1 MANVF
6 SGPSSTTVV
15 LDMAQSEALEIILGD
30 WRNIMSEAIRNGE
43 DPHGHTRQTW
53 DTIREI
59 AEALGVERDLDIDD
73 ECDECGQQHDPD
85 NDHICWTDDTLCP
98 ECGSNNN

>member
-15 LDMAQSEALEIILGD
+15 LDMAQCEALEIILGD

-43 DPHGHTRQTW
+43 DPHGYTRQTW
-53 DTIREI
+53 NTIREI
-59 AEALGVERDLDIDD
+59 AEALGVESELDT
-73 ECDECGQQHDPD
+73 DP
-85 NDHICWTDDTLCP
+85 NHICWTDDTLCP